1 LTMPRIRSERPAF
14 DLHHPHV
21 KTEGH

>member
-1 LTMPRIRSERPAF
+1 MPRISSERPAF

-21 KTEGH
+21 KTEGHK